1 MCSKSW
7 DAREAANICATWPAG
22 GTQMEIEEGQDSY
35 TISQN
40 TFGTYEVL
48 IKFATGEDRRQGRF
62 VTEAAAR
69 AWIE

>member
-1 MCSKSW
+1 MQTEK
-7 DAREAANICATWPAG
+7 
-22 GTQMEIEEGQDSY
+22 GQDSY

-48 IKFATGEDRRQGRF
+48 IRFATGEERRQGRF

-69 AWIE
+69 AWIESRRPSVALPRSPTVSQTAVIL